1 MEIIRTLIVGIV
13 MGIENVI
20 PGVSGGTMAAVF
32 NIYDQFVDAFTL
44 NIKKIWRNKKF
55 VFPLFGG
62 MLMGVLIFASLVSIL
77 YEKFEVQT
85 QYFFTGLILGSLPC
99 LFGYMIEKKDGKK
112 FSAGKI
118 CVLVACVIVAFGIL
132 VFIGR
137 LEGNMEAAE
146 MASALPEQTWFLTL
160 KLFIAGVL
168 GAVAMIIPGVSGSL
182 VNLMMGVYPIIMKSI
197 PSLFV
202 PNLFLKSLLLLL
214 PNGIGLLVGLVSA
227 AKLIGFIL
235 KKLPNQ
241 SYAFIFGL
249 ICASAVNIFP
259 GFTCLATPG
268 KAIGSIIS
276 LVVGAVL
283 TFFCSKLAKK
293 EDTDDEKIVEKIE
306 NEAGEKINKIDEKI
320 SKIKEEKKQDGQPDS
335 KSEETEESGEPTT

>member
-1 MEIIRTLIVGIV
+1 MEIIRTLIVGLV

-32 NIYDQFVDAFTL
+32 NIYDQFVNAFTL
-44 NIKKIWRNKKF
+44 NIKKIWQNRKF
-55 VFPLFGG
+55 VFPLVFG
-62 MLMGVLIFASLVSIL
+62 MLMGVLIFANMVSIL
-77 YEKFEVQT
+77 YEKFYVQT
-85 QYFFTGLILGSLPC
+85 SYFFTGLILGSLPC
-99 LFGYMIEKKDGKK
+99 LFNYMIEKKDGKK

-118 CVLVACVIVAFGIL
+118 CALIVCVAVAFTLLI
-132 VFIGR
+132 FIGR
-137 LEGNMEAAE
+137 LEGTMTASD
-146 MASALPEQTWFLTL
+146 MASTLPEQTLGLTL

-182 VNLMMGVYPIIMKSI
+182 VNLMMGVYPVIMKSI

-214 PNGIGLLVGLVSA
+214 PNGIGLLIGLVSA

-235 KKLPNQ
+235 KKLPNH

-259 GFTCLATPG
+259 GFTCLDSPG

-276 LVVGAVL
+276 LIVGAVL

-293 EDTDDEKIVEKIE
+293 E
-306 NEAGEKINKIDEKI
+306 
-320 SKIKEEKKQDGQPDS
+320 EEKDS
-335 KSEETEESGEPTT
+335 SEAKKAETEAVQENASETPAESKE